1 MQPDS
6 TQYATPA
13 APAPLAYVPASR
25 NEAVKVVVL
34 GVVVGL
40 LVPALSTLVVNYF
53 ISPVFCNGPDTFSV
67 CASGGVIAN
76 HIAAVALAVVT
87 FIVLT
92 QWTVYRA
99 LVLVIAATLAMWGL
113 KKYADPLTSGSWV
126 EYYLFS
132 GLLYGL
138 AYALF
143 YWLLRLRN
151 FIVSIIAVLVAIAV
165 AAWAV
170 VA

>member
-6 TQYATPA
+6 PQYAVPT

-25 NEAVKVVVL
+25 NEVIKVITL
-34 GVVVGL
+34 GVIVGL
-40 LVPALSTLVVNYF
+40 LVPGLSTLVANYF
-53 ISPVFCNGPDTFSV
+53 IAPIFCNSPDTFSV
-67 CASGGVIAN
+67 CASGGIIAN
-76 HIAAVALAVVT
+76 HIAAVVLGVVA

-92 QWTVYRA
+92 QWAVYRA
-99 LVLVIAATLAMWGL
+99 LVLVIAVTLAMWGL
-113 KKYADPLTSGSWV
+113 KKYADPLTSGSWI

-143 YWLLRLRN
+143 YWLLRVRN
-151 FIVSIIAVLVAIAV
+151 FVVSIIAVVVAVAV

>member
-1 MQPDS
+1 MQPDT
-6 TQYATPA
+6 TQYAAPA
-13 APAPLAYVPASR
+13 APTPLAYVPTNR
-25 NEAVKVVVL
+25 NEVIKVTAL
-34 GVVVGL
+34 GVIVGI
-40 LVPALSTLVVNYF
+40 LVPALSTLIANYF
-53 ISPVFCNGPDTFSV
+53 IEPVFCHGGDSFSV

-76 HIAAVALAVVT
+76 HIAAVMLAVVV

-99 LVLVIAATLAMWGL
+99 LVLVLAATLAMWGL
-113 KKYADPLTSGSWV
+113 KKYADPLTSGSWI

-138 AYALF
+138 AYSLF

-151 FIVSIIAVLVAIAV
+151 FVVSIIAVVVAVVI

-170 VA
+170 IA

>member
-6 TQYATPA
+6 TQYAAPT

-25 NEAVKVVVL
+25 NEVIKVITL
-34 GVVVGL
+34 GVIVGL
-40 LVPALSTLVVNYF
+40 LVPALSTLIANYF
-53 ISPVFCNGPDTFSV
+53 ISPVFCTGADTFSV
-67 CASGGVIAN
+67 CASGGIIAN
-76 HIAAVALAVVT
+76 HIAAAILGVIA

-99 LVLVIAATLAMWGL
+99 LVLVVAATLAMWGF
-113 KKYADPLTSGSWV
+113 KKYADPLTSGSWI

-138 AYALF
+138 AYALL

-151 FIVSIIAVLVAIAV
+151 FIVSIIAVVVAVGI
-165 AAWAV
+165 AAWAM

>member
-6 TQYATPA
+6 TQYAAPA
-13 APAPLAYVPASR
+13 APTPLAYVPTSR
-25 NEAVKVVVL
+25 NEVIKVIAL
-34 GVVVGL
+34 GVIVGL
-40 LVPALSTLVVNYF
+40 LVPALSTLIANYF

-76 HIAAVALAVVT
+76 HIAAAILAVIA

-92 QWTVYRA
+92 QWSVYRA

-113 KKYADPLTSGSWV
+113 KKYADPLTSGSWI

-151 FIVSIIAVLVAIAV
+151 FIVSIIAVVVAAAI